1 MRIRRRQTTGHSA
14 PGTTISPGTSDV
26 SFFSLGPDEFAI
38 IPVAGDPAP
47 CLANL
52 SAAETR
58 VLAELAIGRSNREI
72 ATSRGTSLR
81 TITNQVSAVFRKLGV
96 RSRSELVLL
105 LSGGKAMEDPGER
118 PRKLRASDHSDAE
131 RAKSSR

>member
-1 MRIRRRQTTGHSA
+1 MRIRRRQTTDHSD
-14 PGTTISPGTSDV
+14 PGAATSSATSDV
-26 SFFSLGPDEFAI
+26 SFFSLGPDDFAI

-58 VLAELAIGRSNREI
+58 VLAELATGRSNREI

-105 LSGGKAMEDPGER
+105 LSGGKARDRASERSGE
-118 PRKLRASDHSDAE
+118 LRASDQSNP
-131 RAKSSR
+131 RRRKSAR

>member
-1 MRIRRRQTTGHSA
+1 MRIRRRQTDHSA
-14 PGTTISPGTSDV
+14 PGNTTSPGTSDV
-26 SFFSLGPDEFAI
+26 SFFSVGPDEFAI

-105 LSGGKAMEDPGER
+105 LSGGKAQEGASER
-118 PRKLRASDHSDAE
+118 SRGFRASDQSDAE
-131 RAKSSR
+131 RSKPSG